1 MAKYDSNTRRS
12 RYIRRIREQL
22 EGLDEEFTRKTNILL
37 DQIIVLDERMERAD
51 ERLERISERQERTD
65 AMLEQLADRFDQM
78 VNNQITMQANI
89 EQLNVFMTG
98 FAHQAE
104 TDRQIFQAEIRRIWE
119 YLLQQ
124 RSNGHGG

>member
-1 MAKYDSNTRRS
+1 MTQTPGEADD
-12 RYIRRIREQL
+12 IRRIREQL
-22 EGLDEEFTRKTNILL
+22 EGLDEEFTRKSNILL

-98 FAHQAE
+98 FAYQAE
-104 TDRQIFQAEIRRIWE
+104 ADRAVMRQILE
-119 YLLQQ
+119 YL
-124 RSNGHGG
+124 RNRYPGNGSGSPNQ